1 MRASLVAQPVK
12 NLPAMRETWVQ
23 SLGWEDSLE
32 KGTATHSTV
41 LAWRIPMD
49 REAQQ
54 ATVHGAADSET
65 TEQLHCHFFQGFGLL
80 VTQKVKNLP
89 AMRET
94 WV

>member
-1 MRASLVAQPVK
+1 MIPRSD
-12 NLPAMRETWVQ
+12 
-23 SLGWEDSLE
+23 DSLE

-49 REAQQ
+49 RGAYQ
-54 ATVHGAADSET
+54 ATVRGAAESET

-80 VTQKVKNLP
+80 VTQTAKNLP